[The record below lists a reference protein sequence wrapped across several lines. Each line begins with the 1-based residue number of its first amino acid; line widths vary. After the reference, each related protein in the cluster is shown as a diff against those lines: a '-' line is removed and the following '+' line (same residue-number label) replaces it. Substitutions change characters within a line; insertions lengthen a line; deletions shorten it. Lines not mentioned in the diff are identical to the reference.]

1 LLNSPRPVWCQQ
13 ASTSPHGYLTADL
26 PRAGAIS
33 HRPRPP
39 QPSLPVASSAA
50 VGSRSRCLGLDLHVR
65 PRKYG
70 LIMKLDDTA
79 RQLIGSDPATL
90 VTINR
95 DGSPQISVV
104 WVTVRS
110 TADGGDELVT
120 AHLQEH
126 QKIRNIRR
134 DPRVAVTIVSTDRSG
149 PQTPYLSIKGTARVE
164 EGGAPELLDEIATTI
179 FGPDTGFPPPG
190 APPGY
195 LTHITI
201 GKVGGVGPWAS

>member
-1 LLNSPRPVWCQQ
+1 MRGNMTDKEN
-13 ASTSPHGYLTADL
+13 AMT
-26 PRAGAIS
+26 
-33 HRPRPP
+33 
-39 QPSLPVASSAA
+39 
-50 VGSRSRCLGLDLHVR
+50 
-65 PRKYG
+65 
-70 LIMKLDDTA
+70 MKLNDIA

-95 DGSPQISVV
+95 DGSPQVSVV
-104 WVTVRS
+104 WVTVQS

-120 AHLQEH
+120 AHLLEH

-179 FGPDTGFPPPG
+179 FGPGTGFPPPD

-201 GKVGGVGPWAS
+201 EKVGGVGPWAT

>member
-1 LLNSPRPVWCQQ
+1 MNITKLN
-13 ASTSPHGYLTADL
+13 D
-26 PRAGAIS
+26 I
-33 HRPRPP
+33 
-39 QPSLPVASSAA
+39 
-50 VGSRSRCLGLDLHVR
+50 
-65 PRKYG
+65 
-70 LIMKLDDTA
+70 A
-79 RQLIGSDPATL
+79 RQLIGSNPATL

-95 DGSPQISVV
+95 DGSPQVSVV
-104 WVTVRS
+104 WVTVQT

-190 APPGY
+190 APAGY

-201 GKVGGVGPWAS
+201 EKVAGVGPWADLTSAPGQLR